1 MESFINREKKIGN
14 IMKCL
19 LFWEEG
25 KTKLKRRLPQI
36 MTTEIKGRTL
46 DLLHTLVSAYS
57 GMRELILI
65 TL

>member
-1 MESFINREKKIGN
+1 
-14 IMKCL
+14 MKCL
-19 LFWEEG
+19 LFWKKV
-25 KTKLKRRLPQI
+25 KTKLKKEAATDYDYRDKRC
-36 MTTEIKGRTL
+36 RTL